1 MTRRMLIVIR
11 VLWVAATIL
20 LTVAWNEDAWVL
32 LIPLAA
38 IGPILREVA
47 PAADLDERQRL
58 LDYRASHWALIVV
71 YLLIFVLFAHAWF
84 GLKHEPPIELWL
96 LLIAPLMVRTAISVA
111 QGYGTRK
118 MALILGFVTG
128 AIVLAFS
135 MAEHPFSPECLLGAG
150 IIAFTALGSRW
161 PRVGGGLLVLGAAA
175 WGVFLVPIGVRNTH
189 GGWMQALFLTLALPT
204 PLLLAGLG
212 LIGPTLRAAKVPP
225 DEFGDLRRTT

>member
-1 MTRRMLIVIR
+1 MTRRTLIVAR
-11 VLWVAATIL
+11 VLWVAATVL
-20 LTVAWNEDAWVL
+20 LTVGWNENAWIL

-38 IGPILREVA
+38 LGPLLREVA

-58 LDYRASHWALIVV
+58 LDYRASHWALIVT
-71 YLLIFVLFAHAWF
+71 YLLIFVLFAHAWY
-84 GLKHEPPIELWL
+84 GLRHEPPVELWL
-96 LLIAPLMVRTAISVA
+96 LLIAPLIVRTAISAA

-150 IIAFTALGSRW
+150 ILGFTSLGIRW
-161 PRVGGGLLVLGAAA
+161 PRVGGGLLILAAA
-175 WGVFLVPIGVRNTH
+175 ACGAFLVPIGMRNTH
-189 GGWMQALFLTLALPT
+189 GGWMQGLLLTLALPT

-212 LIGPTLRAAKVPP
+212 LIGPTLRAARVPP
-225 DEFGDLRRTT
+225 DEFVDLRKTT